1 MTCSPKKKKKKYCIL
16 DSLRTYIFEQRVFT
30 RQMRRIALHTSAQKE
45 KKNKSSEEF
54 SAIILS
60 INQLQLAG
68 LLNKMDGKKRDMLEL
83 LNKMDGKKRDSFS
96 RC

>member
-1 MTCSPKKKKKKYCIL
+1 
-16 DSLRTYIFEQRVFT
+16 
-30 RQMRRIALHTSAQKE
+30 MRRIALHTSARKE